1 MNDVA
6 VSASRPWLVLALV
19 ATIGILVSPDA
30 SAQWKWRDSGGRVTV
45 SDTPPPRDVADKDI
59 LQRPSSTVG
68 RRAQAAS
75 APPTG
80 ASAVVAT
87 PAPNPLEAE
96 VEARKRKVEEE
107 QKAKQKAV
115 QDTNAAA
122 RAENCNRA
130 KSQLRTLEDGIRL
143 ARTNEKGRARNPR
156 RQGPRRRD
164 AARERDHRFGLR
176 VTPTRIAQR
185 FCG

>member
-6 VSASRPWLVLALV
+6 VTASRPWLALALV
-19 ATIGILVSPDA
+19 AAIGILASPDA
-30 SAQWKWRDSGGRVTV
+30 SAQWKWRDAGGRVTV
-45 SDTPPPRDVADKDI
+45 SDTPPPRDIAEKDI
-59 LQRPSSTVG
+59 LQRPSTAAT

-75 APPTG
+75 APQQG
-80 ASAVVAT
+80 ASAVVAA

-96 VEARKRKVEEE
+96 VEARKRKAEEE
-107 QKAKQKAV
+107 QKARQKAA

-143 ARTNEKGRARNPR
+143 ARTNEKGEREILDDKGRAAEMQRAR
-156 RQGPRRRD
+156 Q
-164 AARERDHRFGLR
+164 
-176 VTPTRIAQR
+176 TIASD
-185 FCG
+185 CGSRPPA